1 MTKRI
6 FATYLT
12 TFCLLIFSTTI
23 LQATEYYVATSGSNS
38 NSGSISSPWQTIQYG
53 VNQLT
58 PGDILNIR
66 TGIYNEKIDIDV
78 SGTSGAY
85 ITIRA
90 YQDESVVLDAVSFSD
105 AMPIIWTDNAY
116 LNIEGLHLANN
127 RAQYAAGLAL
137 QGVAHHINI
146 VENKISNI
154 QFDVDPNAPVN
165 FNTNA
170 VPLSIWADQAPDSI
184 HHINIIRNEVFNN
197 VTGYSENIS
206 AAGNFSHF
214 LIEGNIVHDN
224 TNIGI
229 DVTGN
234 YGVAPIAAY
243 DQGRYGTIR
252 YNTVYNCNS
261 PYSPAAGIYV
271 DGGRDIIVEN
281 NLSFH
286 NGYGGEIGCEENGS
300 TSNVIFRNN
309 VFYENEFAGISLG
322 GYDTNTTGIVLA
334 SSIYNNTFYNND
346 TGNNYHGPLLL
357 SESADCKI
365 ENNIFYISSQN
376 VFQYAYRT
384 QTNLSLNYNLVYCA
398 AGANA
403 IEVSGNYNTTG
414 IQNYYNASGYGANS
428 IFGDPLFVNLTGD
441 FHLTANSPA
450 IDAGN
455 PSYVGDADETDLD
468 DAARIVDGIIDCGND
483 EFGSVLDAHILTST
497 DCIEIY
503 PNPFTDQVV
512 IDGIFND
519 YEIIIFDVLGN
530 VVADHTGSN
539 NPLVIDLNTLGTG
552 TYFVSIQ
559 HDVYPN
565 LSVYKIIKQ

>member
-1 MTKRI
+1 MSQFFSSI
-6 FATYLT
+6 FFVLS
-12 TFCLLIFSTTI
+12 LIFVSTR
-23 LQATEYYVATSGSNS
+23 LSATEYFVAVNGNDA
-38 NSGSISSPWQTIQYG
+38 NNGLIASPWQTIQYG

-66 TGIYNEKIDIDV
+66 AGIYNEKINIDV
-78 SGTSGAY
+78 SGTSSAY

-90 YQDESVVLDAVSFSD
+90 YQNENVVLDAVSFD
-105 AMPIIWTDNAY
+105 DPIPIIWTDNAY
-116 LNIEGLHLANN
+116 LNIEGLHLSNN

-146 VENKISNI
+146 TGNKISNI

-184 HHINIIRNEVFNN
+184 HHINIIGNEVFDN
-197 VTGYSENIS
+197 VSGYSENIS

-214 LIEGNIVHDN
+214 LIADNIVHDN

-243 DQGRYGTIR
+243 DQGRYGVIKN
-252 YNTVYNCNS
+252 NTVYNCNS

-309 VFYENEFAGISLG
+309 IFYENEFAGMSLG
-322 GYDTNTTGIVLA
+322 GYDTNTTGTVISSSVL
-334 SSIYNNTFYNND
+334 NNTFYNND

-357 SESADCKI
+357 SKSEDCEI
-365 ENNIFYISSQN
+365 ENNIFYISDQN

-384 QTNLSLNYNLVYCA
+384 QTNLSMDYNLIYCP

-414 IQNYYNASGYGANS
+414 IQNYYNASGHGANS
-428 IFGDPLFVNLTGD
+428 VFGNPLFVNLTGD
-441 FHLTANSPA
+441 FHLTTNSPA

-455 PSYVGDADETDLD
+455 PSYVPETGEVDLD
-468 DAARIVDGIIDCGND
+468 GEVRIAGGRIDCGND
-483 EFGSVLDAHILTST
+483 EFGSTVDAHILTSS

-503 PNPFTDQVV
+503 PNPFTDQLV
-512 IDGIFND
+512 IDGVFTN
-519 YEIIIFDVLGN
+519 YEIKIYDVLGN
-530 VVADHTGSN
+530 VVADYTGSN
-539 NPLVIDLNTLGTG
+539 NPLVIELNALGAG

-559 HDVYPN
+559 HDVHPD
-565 LSVYKIIKQ
+565 LGVYKIIKQ